1 MNSFRTTAAWWAA
14 ALAMVTAMAGCGGGD
29 TTTVGGTVSGL
40 PAGSAVSLQN
50 EGSSTLVVAAN
61 GAFTFDKK
69 FIEGEHYDV
78 TVSVQP
84 TGASCTVANGKGRID
99 DDATAVTNV
108 SVVCVPAFSISG
120 TISGLPDSTTTTL
133 QNNDRDSLVLQANG
147 FFVFPTFLPTGATY
161 DVTVTEQPTG
171 RTCRVTQGTGTVQTS
186 NVTSVVVTCS

>member
-1 MNSFRTTAAWWAA
+1 MNSFCNAA
-14 ALAMVTAMAGCGGGD
+14 ALAMMTALAGCGGGD

-40 PAGSAVSLQN
+40 PAGSSVSLQN

-61 GAFTFDKK
+61 GAFTFDKD

-78 TVSVQP
+78 TVSAQP
-84 TGASCTVANGKGRID
+84 TGGSCTVANGKGRID
-99 DDATAVTNV
+99 DDVTAVTNV

-120 TISGLPDSTTTTL
+120 TLSGLAEDTTTTL
-133 QNNDRDSLVLQANG
+133 QLNDGDSLVLQANG

-161 DVTVTEQPTG
+161 EVTVSEPPIDL
-171 RTCRVTQGTGTVQTS
+171 TCRVTQGTGTVQTS